1 MDIQSSSRNIFK
13 GLHLG
18 KMLKTFSVS
27 QLCNIL
33 CINSCYFSLHPRR
46 TEETDKLG
54 SRVLTAESDGT
65 LGKSLLFG
73 VFAMFSRGHRCA
85 QVSQSKIRAK
95 LNWTVYGYVMR
106 KRIQSF

>member
-1 MDIQSSSRNIFK
+1 MDIHSSSRNIFK

-33 CINSCYFSLHPRR
+33 CINSCYFPLHPRR
-46 TEETDKLG
+46 TEKADKLG
-54 SRVLTAESDGT
+54 SRVLTAESGGT

-73 VFAMFSRGHRCA
+73 V
-85 QVSQSKIRAK
+85 
-95 LNWTVYGYVMR
+95 LLGY
-106 KRIQSF
+106 